1 MTASTDAGVQEFN
14 DETGGKHAKTE
25 ETVPT
30 PEPQEPDQQGTSTN
44 GGVQP
49 HESGWPSAHILTDPD
64 QQGTDQQDSSSTNGG
79 VQPHDSGWPS
89 AHILTE
95 DEG

>member
-14 DETGGKHAKTE
+14 DETGGKHAKAA

-30 PEPQEPDQQGTSTN
+30 PEPQEPDQQATT
-44 GGVQP
+44 
-49 HESGWPSAHILTDPD
+49 
-64 QQGTDQQDSSSTNGG
+64 STNGG